1 MSAIR
6 DISKPKTR
14 RGKKFVENKSPKVIE
29 NVKTT
34 CFIRGSTANNTV
46 LTAMKNL
53 NALKKPHGVFFNRKN
68 EMRPFEDIIPIET
81 FCQKNDASFFMFGSH
96 NKKRPNNLIIG
107 RMYDFHLLDMFELGI
122 EKFKSLEDFKV
133 PKISCS
139 TKPLLLFVG
148 ELFEDPIYQRLKN
161 LLIDFFRGPEVSM
174 IRLQGLEH
182 VIMITADD
190 GKLYFRSYRIVMK
203 KSGTK
208 TPYIELIEIGPSLDM
223 VLRRNKMASDDL
235 FKLARKQPKVL
246 KPKKVKNIKKNV
258 FGSKLG
264 RIHMKRQ
271 NFKQLNTRKMKGL
284 KKNFPSG
291 GKRKGRAN
299 SGPLAKKAKA

>member
-14 RGKKFVENKSPKVIE
+14 RGKKFLENKSPKVIE

-34 CFIRGSTANNTV
+34 LFIRGSTANNTV

-53 NALKKPHGVFFNRKN
+53 NSLKKPHGVFFNRKN

-81 FCQKNDASFFMFGSH
+81 FCQKNDASLFMFGSH

-107 RMYDFHLLDMFELGI
+107 RMYDFHLLDMFELGV

-161 LLIDFFRGPEVSM
+161 LLIDFFRGPEISM

-203 KSGTK
+203 KSGMK

-223 VLRRNKMASDDL
+223 VLRRNKMASDDF

-291 GKRKGRAN
+291 SKRKGRAN
-299 SGPLAKKAKA
+299 SGPPAKKAKA